1 MTTAEPSHLPYW
13 ARKLAG
19 FQHRPRPFPAFLEA
33 PGETVAG
40 VPVAWPAELRAGSEA
55 DGLDLLCLGA
65 LAALVAR
72 YAGESEVLIAAQGAC
87 APVFH
92 RVAAE
97 PGTSPREFLRALDA
111 ERRESQARADYAYA
125 DLLALL
131 EPEAPGAAAACFQV
145 AYRGVGDHGAW
156 PEGITPALSLTLEAP
171 GRLCLSAHGYEAAF
185 VTQLAGQLGRAL
197 AFLARGDAPE
207 LDALDLLDADQERRV
222 ALEFNAHAAEYPET
236 GRTLHALG
244 ALQAARRPEAEA
256 VVFEGRRLTRA
267 QVQDLAARLA
277 LHLRARRGVRP
288 GDAVG
293 LVLKRSELMPP
304 VMLGVLMAGAAYVPI
319 DPRHPRPVV
328 DGMLADAGVR
338 VLLVDSDSAA
348 HAATFQG
355 EVLVTDVELDEL
367 PPAAAPL
374 PATSDE
380 ELAYVIFTSGST
392 GRPKGVAIE
401 HRAIVNTVAW
411 RNRFYGFGDDDAILQ
426 MPSYA
431 FDSSVLDFFC
441 ALTSGAR
448 LVIPDADRRLDP
460 DYLLRLVAAERVTHF
475 IVTPSYYGVLV
486 AGLAAAGTLRSVTV
500 AGEAIP
506 PELVEE
512 HFRRL
517 PGVRLCNEYGP
528 TENAVCSTAAWL
540 APGRPSAPIGPPIA
554 NVRALVLDARGRLTP
569 VGLPGEIHLGGPG
582 LARGYV
588 GQPEQTAAAFIPS
601 PRPEWCPG
609 RLYRTGDRGAWRSDG
624 QLEFFGRADNQ
635 VKVRGHRIELDHVEG
650 VLRSHPALAQAAVV
664 VKGRELAERRLAAYY
679 VARGELAPAALR
691 RFLAERLPHFMVPD
705 VIVALDALPLNVNG
719 KLDRERLSR
728 RDDDL
733 GGTRATAG
741 SALEAELL
749 ALCAEV
755 LGRRDLGPDDNFF
768 EVGGNSLGAVELV
781 TRVRARLRLELGVLE
796 VYSYPSV
803 RELALRLAGGRA
815 GPSS

>member
-277 LHLRARRGVRP
+277 LHLRTRRGVRP

-441 ALTSGAR
+441 AHTSGAR

-486 AGLAAAGTLRSVTV
+486 AGLAAAGTLLLAVGLGTSQTLSAALFYVVPSTLVV
-500 AGEAIP
+500 AAMFLLVDRVQVGRPGGGACATSTGRPRTPCAPRP
-506 PELVEE
+506 PGS
-512 HFRRL
+512 RPAGR
-517 PGVRLCNEYGP
+517 
-528 TENAVCSTAAWL
+528 A
-540 APGRPSAPIGPPIA
+540 RPSARPSPTCA
-554 NVRALVLDARGRLTP
+554 RWCSTRAAVSRPWACRARSTWAARGWPAATSASPSRP
-569 VGLPGEIHLGGPG
+569 RPPSSP
-582 LARGYV
+582 ARGPS
-588 GQPEQTAAAFIPS
+588 GARAGSTAPATAAPGAATGSSSSSGAPTTRSRCAATASSSTTSRACCARIPPWPRRRWWSRAASS
-601 PRPEWCPG
+601 PSGGWRPTTWRAGNWLPRRCGASWPSACRISWCP
-609 RLYRTGDRGAWRSDG
+609 T
-624 QLEFFGRADNQ
+624 
-635 VKVRGHRIELDHVEG
+635 
-650 VLRSHPALAQAAVV
+650 
-664 VKGRELAERRLAAYY
+664 
-679 VARGELAPAALR
+679 
-691 RFLAERLPHFMVPD
+691 
-705 VIVALDALPLNVNG
+705 
-719 KLDRERLSR
+719 
-728 RDDDL
+728 
-733 GGTRATAG
+733 
-741 SALEAELL
+741 
-749 ALCAEV
+749 
-755 LGRRDLGPDDNFF
+755 
-768 EVGGNSLGAVELV
+768 
-781 TRVRARLRLELGVLE
+781 
-796 VYSYPSV
+796 
-803 RELALRLAGGRA
+803 
-815 GPSS
+815 